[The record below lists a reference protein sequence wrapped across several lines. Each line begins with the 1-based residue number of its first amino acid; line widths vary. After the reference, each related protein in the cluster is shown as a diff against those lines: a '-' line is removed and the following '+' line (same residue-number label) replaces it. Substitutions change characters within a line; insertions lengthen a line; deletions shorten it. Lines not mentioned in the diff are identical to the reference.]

1 MSEYFDSIKKGAEEA
16 LAWKQGRK
24 TGARVRQ
31 YKAMDVAKIRKNANM
46 TQKEFSETFSIPLS
60 TLRQGE
66 QGKRVPQG
74 PAQTL
79 LRIIA
84 HDSETAIKALHHQ

>member
-1 MSEYFDSIKKGAEEA
+1 MSEYFESIKKGAQEA
-16 LAWKQGRK
+16 LAWKQGQK

-31 YKAMDVAKIRKNANM
+31 YTAMDIAKIRKDANM
-46 TQKEFSETFSIPLS
+46 TQKEFSESFSIPLS
-60 TLRQGE
+60 TLRQWE

-84 HDSETAIKALHHQ
+84 HDSETAIKALHH